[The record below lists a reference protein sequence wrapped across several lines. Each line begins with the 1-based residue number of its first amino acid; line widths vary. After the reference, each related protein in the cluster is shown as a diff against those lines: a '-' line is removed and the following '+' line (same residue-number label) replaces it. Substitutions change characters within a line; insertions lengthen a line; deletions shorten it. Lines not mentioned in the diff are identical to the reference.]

1 MTADSLGL
9 EVGSTSLP
17 LIRRLQAG
25 ERESWTRFVR
35 LYYDL
40 IRRWCHYRGVTA
52 DALDDVVQEVLLG
65 LVRSLP
71 GYRDHP
77 EQSQSFRRWLLGVV
91 RHKVADHFR
100 KAEGDPIPVDPLAA
114 TWLAD
119 ELDAAAEQDSDE
131 FTNDEWSLLA
141 RKAVELVHSEFDHRT
156 WEAFRG
162 TVMDGRPAADVAAEL
177 GVLRNVVYLSKSRV
191 LRRLREV
198 LQEGT

>member
-1 MTADSLGL
+1 MTVDALGL

-40 IRRWCHYRGVTA
+40 IRRWCHDRGVSA
-52 DALDDVVQEVLLG
+52 DAVDDVVQEVLLG
-65 LVRSLP
+65 LVRTLP

-77 EQSQSFRRWLLGVV
+77 EQSQSFRMWLRGVV
-91 RHKVADHFR
+91 KHKVADYFR
-100 KAEGDPIPVDPLAA
+100 ARQGEPVTVDPLAA
-114 TWLAD
+114 TWLTA
-119 ELDAAAEQDSDE
+119 EPEAAEADSGVFTPDE
-131 FTNDEWSLLA
+131 CNLLA
-141 RKAVELVHSEFDHRT
+141 RKAVELVRSEFNDQT
-156 WEAFRG
+156 WKAFRG
-162 TVMDGRPAADVAAEL
+162 TVMDGRTAGEVAAEL

-198 LQEGT
+198 LQEGS